1 MDGLTRNGSI
11 GYVFCLGVVSMIFP
25 FAKNNLLDEG
35 CRLYLFVNI
44 RINI

>member
-11 GYVFCLGVVSMIFP
+11 GSVFCLGVIFP
-25 FAKNNLLDEG
+25 FAKKNLLDEG